1 MKKRTLVT
9 GGTAKDAA
17 AMGVFVI
24 NVKQTNPDL
33 VDEIVIFHDGI
44 KPKDQK
50 VMNSIF
56 PCRFIYYQFPGYDP
70 KDFNDYVN
78 KYFSPMVFC
87 KYECFRLLSEY
98 KVIIWSDYD
107 VVILKDISELLIP
120 GQYEAKMFFDKRP
133 CKINFL
139 DSIVNIID
147 AKYDLTYPVFGGG
160 LFVLYDVLQ
169 DYDSYYNW
177 LIKKTKELGKH
188 LYLAEQGPIN
198 LLLQEFSL
206 KVETMDNKD
215 AIYACHPTYN
225 HITEQTKILHA
236 YGQYKFWNGLKN
248 EIWEKNYKIYTKYG
262 GSKLKDRIFYSA
274 LKYKIRNFLK
284 TVNVCKCNF

>member
-1 MKKRTLVT
+1 MKKRALVT
-9 GGTAKDAA
+9 GGTAKDAVA
-17 AMGVFVI
+17 IGVFVL
-24 NVKQTNPDL
+24 NVKQTNPNL

-44 KPKDQK
+44 SAKDQK

-98 KVIIWSDYD
+98 KVVIWSDYD
-107 VVILKDISELLIP
+107 VVILKDISELLIS
-120 GQYEAKMFFDKRP
+120 GQYGAKMFFDERP

-139 DSIVNIID
+139 DSVVNVID
-147 AKYDLTYPVFGGG
+147 AKYDLTYPVFSGG

-169 DYDSYYNW
+169 DYDNYYNW
-177 LIKKTKELGKH
+177 LIKKAKELGKH
-188 LYLAEQGPIN
+188 LYLVEQGPIN

-206 KVETMDNKD
+206 KVETIDNKD
-215 AIYACHPTYN
+215 AIYGCHPTYN

-236 YGQYKFWNGLKN
+236 YGQRKFWNGLEN
-248 EIWEKNYKIYTKYG
+248 EIWESNYKEWIMLG
-262 GSKLKDRIFYSA
+262 GSKLKDRLLGA
-274 LKYKIRNFLK
+274 RLKRRVRRELDKIK
-284 TVNVCKCNF
+284 TVIVG